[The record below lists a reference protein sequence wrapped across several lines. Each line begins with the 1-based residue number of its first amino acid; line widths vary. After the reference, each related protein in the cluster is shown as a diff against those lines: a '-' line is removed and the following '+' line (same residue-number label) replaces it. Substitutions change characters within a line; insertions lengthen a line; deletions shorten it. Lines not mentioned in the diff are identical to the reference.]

1 MWLQQ
6 PPFTWSTFKQDAQD
20 ILGQNPQNASR
31 RRRSKSVHKDKMAFS
46 QGKGHLLYSVLS
58 LGLLLGYPS
67 GDNHD
72 LLRSIDFCIR
82 HYELDL

>member
-1 MWLQQ
+1 
-6 PPFTWSTFKQDAQD
+6 
-20 ILGQNPQNASR
+20 
-31 RRRSKSVHKDKMAFS
+31 MAFS